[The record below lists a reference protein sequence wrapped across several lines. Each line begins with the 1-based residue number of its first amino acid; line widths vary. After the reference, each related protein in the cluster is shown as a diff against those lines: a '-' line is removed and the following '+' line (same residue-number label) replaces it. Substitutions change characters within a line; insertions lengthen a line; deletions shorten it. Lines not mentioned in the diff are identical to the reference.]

1 MIKTRLLKML
11 QKSTVYVVL
20 EVVYQW
26 LGLLMQIVIVER
38 IALIISRLY
47 EGNIESLILFKAL
60 VSICLAVIVKS
71 AFDRLYT
78 QASFMASVDVKR
90 VIRKEIYAKVH
101 RLGSGYKQFI
111 PTSQISQ
118 MMGEG
123 VEQLEVYFG
132 KYISQFVYALLA
144 PITLFLFLRR
154 YSLKASVVLLV
165 MVPLIPMVIM
175 IVMKIA
181 KKILDKYF
189 QIYYGL
195 GDTFLEKLQGMTTLK
210 VYGADDKAALDMDVE
225 SERFRKITMKV
236 LSMQLNSTIVMDI
249 VAYLGAAVGILV
261 SISEIRAGK
270 IGLYEA
276 ILFLLLAAEFFLP
289 MRLLGSYFHIG
300 MNGMKAADRMFDFLD
315 IEEEQ
320 KGNKLISGNSIEAE
334 FDGVNYSVD
343 EKSILKNISFKIH
356 SGNINAIV
364 GNSGSGKSTLVKL
377 LRKQYS
383 GYSGSIKINGVE
395 LKDIDNKSLI
405 SKMATVS
412 LESYIFSGTVR
423 DNLLLAD
430 SEKQDSDLVEVL
442 KKVNLYDE
450 LSEQGGLDYLLKEG
464 GSNLSGG
471 QKQRLAVARA
481 LLKDC
486 SLYVFDEATSNIDME
501 SEEIIMKV
509 IYNLSKVQNKTVIL
523 ISHRLAN
530 VVKAD
535 KIFVMD
541 SGRVVENGTHESLIN
556 QQGKY
561 TKLYEKQFAMESM
574 GGAV

>member
-1 MIKTRLLKML
+1 ML

-47 EGNIESLILFKAL
+47 EEKIESLILFKAL

-144 PITLFLFLRR
+144 PITLFVFLRR

-165 MVPLIPMVIM
+165 MVPLIPIVIM

-261 SISEIRAGK
+261 SISEIRVGQ

-276 ILFLLLAAEFFLP
+276 ILFLLLSAEFFLP

-315 IEEEQ
+315 IEEGQ
-320 KGNKLISGNSIEAE
+320 KGKQKIPEEPIEVAFE
-334 FDGVNYSVD
+334 NVNYRA
-343 EKSILKNISFKIH
+343 EETTILNNIYLSFC
-356 SGNINAIV
+356 SGKVNAIV
-364 GNSGSGKSTLVKL
+364 GNSGSGKSTLIKL
-377 LRKQYS
+377 IRKQYL
-383 GYSGSIKINGVE
+383 GYEGSLKINGVE
-395 LKDIDNKSLI
+395 LSDIDNKSLVE
-405 SKMATVS
+405 KMAIVS

-423 DNLLLAD
+423 DNLLLVD
-430 SEKQDSDLVEVL
+430 CKKQDADLVEAL

-450 LSEQGGLDYLLKEG
+450 LSEQGGLEYLLKEG

-486 SLYVFDEATSNIDME
+486 PLYIFDEATSNIDME

-509 IYNLSKVQNKTVIL
+509 IYDLSKVQNKTVIL

-561 TKLYEKQFAMESM
+561 AKLYEKQYEMESI
-574 GGAV
+574 GGAN

>member
-144 PITLFLFLRR
+144 PITLFLFLRG

-210 VYGADDKAALDMDVE
+210 VYGADDKASLDMDVE

-315 IEEEQ
+315 IEEGQ
-320 KGNKLISGNSIEAE
+320 KGKQKIPEEPIEVTFENVNYRAEETPILNSI
-334 FDGVNYSVD
+334 Y
-343 EKSILKNISFKIH
+343 LSFC
-356 SGNINAIV
+356 SGKVNAIV

-377 LRKQYS
+377 IRKQYL
-383 GYSGSIKINGVE
+383 GYEGSLKINGVE
-395 LKDIDNKSLI
+395 LTDIDNKSLVE
-405 SKMATVS
+405 KMAIVS

-423 DNLLLAD
+423 DNLLLANPNKED
-430 SEKQDSDLVEVL
+430 NELIDVL

-450 LSEQGGLDYLLKEG
+450 LSEQGGLDYLLNEG

-486 SLYVFDEATSNIDME
+486 PLYIFDEATSNIDME

-509 IYNLSKVQNKTVIL
+509 IYDLSKVQNKTVIL

-535 KIFVMD
+535 NIFVLD
-541 SGRVVENGTHESLIN
+541 SGRLVESGSHESLVN
-556 QQGKY
+556 QQGNY
-561 TKLYEKQFAMESM
+561 AKLYEKQYEMESI
-574 GGAV
+574 GGAN

>member
-144 PITLFLFLRR
+144 PITLFLFLRG

-210 VYGADDKAALDMDVE
+210 VYGADDKASLDMDVE

-315 IEEEQ
+315 IEEGQ
-320 KGNKLISGNSIEAE
+320 KGKQKIPEEPIEVTFENVNYRAEETPSLNSI
-334 FDGVNYSVD
+334 Y
-343 EKSILKNISFKIH
+343 LSFC
-356 SGNINAIV
+356 SGKVNAIV

-377 LRKQYS
+377 IRKQYL
-383 GYSGSIKINGVE
+383 GYEGSLKINGVE
-395 LKDIDNKSLI
+395 LTDIDNKSLVE
-405 SKMATVS
+405 KMAIVS

-423 DNLLLAD
+423 DNLLLANPNKED
-430 SEKQDSDLVEVL
+430 NELIDVL

-450 LSEQGGLDYLLKEG
+450 LSEQG
-464 GSNLSGG
+464 
-471 QKQRLAVARA
+471 
-481 LLKDC
+481 
-486 SLYVFDEATSNIDME
+486 
-501 SEEIIMKV
+501 
-509 IYNLSKVQNKTVIL
+509 
-523 ISHRLAN
+523 
-530 VVKAD
+530 
-535 KIFVMD
+535 
-541 SGRVVENGTHESLIN
+541 
-556 QQGKY
+556 
-561 TKLYEKQFAMESM
+561 
-574 GGAV
+574 